1 MTTSEIL
8 AVCAISL
15 LAISALMAFGSF
27 FNVNVFSSAPD
38 WAYSAGLASS
48 ALSKK
53 DQNIYWISIPVMIFI
68 AIVLLAVSQLLAPE
82 NYRAARGLGSSPDY
96 CAVDVNT
103 TGVAGNSC
111 VCADYQR
118 CGGKEWP
125 TCAQPP
131 ECKNECRPAQDED
144 CPKVNG
150 KHLQCNIS
158 EGPGPDGYPIT
169 WTGCEDN

>member
-38 WAYSAGLASS
+38 WAYRAGLASS

-53 DQNIYWISIPVMIFI
+53 DQKIYWISISIMIFI

-82 NYRAARGLGSSPDY
+82 NYRAARGLGEAGGRRVFIFYFMGPAAEHRWSRAITSSELCGCTAALQP
-96 CAVDVNT
+96 
-103 TGVAGNSC
+103 GAGLVGARAAAGSG
-111 VCADYQR
+111 Q
-118 CGGKEWP
+118 
-125 TCAQPP
+125 
-131 ECKNECRPAQDED
+131 
-144 CPKVNG
+144 
-150 KHLQCNIS
+150 L
-158 EGPGPDGYPIT
+158 
-169 WTGCEDN
+169 